1 MHDAVAWHYLG
12 EDDDQGMQPS
22 ESPLE
27 RVFRPGFTCQGN
39 GRWTETNEAYR
50 TEELGHL
57 RDIALGKVQGC
68 EALYTFLDS
77 IKPTRRRRKLR
88 S

>member
-12 EDDDQGMQPS
+12 DDDEGMQPP

-39 GRWTETNEAYR
+39 SRWTETNEAYR
-50 TEELGHL
+50 AQELGHL
-57 RDIALGKVQGC
+57 RDIASGKVQGC
-68 EALYTFLDS
+68 GALHEFLES
-77 IKPTRRRRKLR
+77 INPARRGG
-88 S
+88 